1 MPTYDELVSAIYVFL
16 QEVNP
21 YIYHTKMGTGGDV
34 KVPSLLFE
42 FANPTRFTTEHR
54 EFIDAHKHLFR
65 NEDLG
70 QKAYVAFMNLQ
81 ELCNRARQYPAE
93 SELS

>member
-16 QEVNP
+16 QEINP
-21 YIYHTKMGTGGDV
+21 YIYHTKMATGGDV
-34 KVPSLLFE
+34 KVPSLLLE
-42 FANPTRFTTEHR
+42 IANPTRFTTEHR
-54 EFIDAHKHLFR
+54 EFIDAHTELLR
-65 NEDLG
+65 NDDLG